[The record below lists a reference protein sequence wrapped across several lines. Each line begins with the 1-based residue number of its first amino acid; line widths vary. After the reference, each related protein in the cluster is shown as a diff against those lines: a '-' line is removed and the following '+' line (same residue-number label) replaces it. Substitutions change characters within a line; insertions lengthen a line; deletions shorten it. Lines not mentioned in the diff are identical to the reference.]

1 MKAIRLGVIAVIV
14 SALTSPLVHAKV
26 SGDPFGA
33 YCIVQKV
40 VTGQDEGQ
48 RSTIQVWGT
57 CSVRTYGAI
66 DTHGNYVDSS
76 TPGAWPVSGIAPP
89 HRGYLYYF
97 TTKAKEDVA
106 QKEWADLKA
115 LAGTGEVV
123 AIGSQQPPSRL
134 RWADEKPQ
142 GPDEYSTQMGLW
154 KITMNPAYS
163 KIVADLKKA
172 ADGK

>member
-1 MKAIRLGVIAVIV
+1 MQAVRLGVFALIV
-14 SALTSPLVHAKV
+14 PALTSSVVHARL

-40 VTGQDEGQ
+40 VTGQDEAQ
-48 RSTIQVWGT
+48 RSTVQIWGT
-57 CSVRTYGAI
+57 CAVRTEGAI
-66 DTHGNYVDSS
+66 DSHGNSVDSS
-76 TPGAWPVSGIAPP
+76 TPGAWLVSPLAPP
-89 HRGYLYYF
+89 RRGYLYYF
-97 TTKAKEDVA
+97 ATKAREDVA

-123 AIGSQQPPSRL
+123 AIGSQRSPSRL

-142 GPDEYSTQMGLW
+142 SPDEYSTQTGLA
-154 KITMNPAYS
+154 KITSNSAYS

>member
-1 MKAIRLGVIAVIV
+1 MKAIRLGVFAVV
-14 SALTSPLVHAKV
+14 VPALTSPVVHARV

-40 VTGQDEGQ
+40 VPGQDEGQ
-48 RSTIQVWGT
+48 RSTIQIWGT
-57 CSVRTYGAI
+57 CSVRTVGAI
-66 DTHGNYVDSS
+66 DSQGNSVDAS
-76 TPGAWPVSGIAPP
+76 TPGAWLVSPLAPP

-97 TTKAKEDVA
+97 TTKPKEDVA

-123 AIGSQQPPSRL
+123 AIGSQQSPSRL

-142 GPDEYSTQMGLW
+142 SPDEYPTQMGLW
-154 KITMNPAYS
+154 KITMNQAYS
-163 KIVADLKKA
+163 KIVADLKKV